1 MKMNMKLKRI
11 LTIFVTVV
19 LYTATASA
27 QRVINEDGK
36 IMIDASGIANAT
48 KPDGNRAQ
56 IYNKFEVAKADV
68 SGPFGM
74 NTILGEAIPA
84 CHDMGKGKGEWR
96 LPTYQEL
103 MLILMLR
110 TELIKNGLNNF
121 ILHYYWF
128 DTAIYGFNCIH
139 FRDGISYNQGVNHIG
154 RGRCIRE
161 IKPLPASK

>member
-1 MKMNMKLKRI
+1 MNMKLKRI

-56 IYNKFEVAKADV
+56 IYNKFEVARADV
-68 SGPFGM
+68 LGPFGID
-74 NTILGEAIPA
+74 TILGEAIPA

-121 ILHYYWF
+121 ILQKHYWF
-128 DTAIYGFNCIH
+128 DTAIYGFNCIL
-139 FRDGISYNQGVNHIG
+139 FSNGIGFNQSSQHLG